1 MSHSL
6 KQDKTHFRDRE
17 NKSQIEDLV
26 GWLVITC
33 RKHSKSL
40 ELANR
45 GVGNYYSGANGS
57 M

>member
-6 KQDKTHFRDRE
+6 KQDNTHFRDVD
-17 NKSQIEDLV
+17 NKSQIGDLV
-26 GWLVITC
+26 VWLVITC